1 MHMMPDPKRF
11 NVDAELYKR
20 SHPPVRSMVS
30 LNSKRI
36 HINSPLFGNGHSL
49 RPGDDASSTPLAQ
62 AGPAGL
68 AVPKASTF
76 VLKGSANASPGPDYP
91 GSCIVNNPTSW
102 SIFNGLLCRLVR

>member
-36 HINSPLFGNGHSL
+36 HINPSLFGNGHSL
-49 RPGDDASSTPLAQ
+49 RPGVESL
-62 AGPAGL
+62 
-68 AVPKASTF
+68 
-76 VLKGSANASPGPDYP
+76 GPDYP